1 MIKIANVKL
10 YDSQHTV
17 AVDTTNK
24 ENIKFLDHTI
34 N

>member
-10 YDSQHTV
+10 YDSHKTV

-24 ENIKFLDHTI
+24 KKLEILGRHR
-34 N
+34 